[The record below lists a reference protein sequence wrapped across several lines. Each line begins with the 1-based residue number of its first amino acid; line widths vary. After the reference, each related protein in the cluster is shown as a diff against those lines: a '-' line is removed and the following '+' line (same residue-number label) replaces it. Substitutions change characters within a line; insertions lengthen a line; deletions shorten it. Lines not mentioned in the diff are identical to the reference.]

1 MAANYQRSSL
11 VTIFIILM
19 VLPLMV
25 PPANAA
31 RFAQQG
37 IIEVSLK
44 EEPMCPQCTCCSA
57 PPPGSCCKCC
67 TNSVQPLDTNM
78 P

>member
-1 MAANYQRSSL
+1 MAMTAANYQMSL
-11 VTIFIILM
+11 TATILIFVM

-25 PPANAA
+25 PPGDAA
-31 RFAQQG
+31 RLAHQG
-37 IIEVSLK
+37 LILK

-67 TNSVQPLDTNM
+67 TASVQPLDSSW